1 MPPKTKKKCKPGRK
15 HHAVK
20 KIIIVCCQQERNLF
34 HRQTERK
41 NSNPKFPKSVLAD
54 VFQKK
59 SKQSRKTMQT
69 NLRRLPGTRAT
80 LIFGTSRHRFVFR
93 CGPAWHLS
101 KVGLVPHGGKW
112 HNENCELNETRLYTR
127 RRRRRMKHQVSCL
140 FLKSD
145 CNSRGSCQITNVCS
159 REKNI

>member
-1 MPPKTKKKCKPGRK
+1 MPPPKTKKNASQEENTTPLKNYHCLLPT
-15 HHAVK
+15 K
-20 KIIIVCCQQERNLF
+20 KKERNLF

-140 FLKSD
+140 FF
-145 CNSRGSCQITNVCS
+145 
-159 REKNI
+159 